1 VEKYL
6 TNLMS
11 TPQVTSS
18 PNLPISMT
26 VINYMVCEVQY
37 GGRITDNM
45 DREMFKHYGIDYL
58 KD

>member
-1 VEKYL
+1 
-6 TNLMS
+6 MS